1 MEPESGCFF
10 LVLPLVAC
18 PKATTCVLCRS
29 EKSRWPLLRA
39 VKGILRMVALEAFL
53 HGGQWR
59 LLETVAWG
67 FLEALQHIRSNGLW
81 QGRAN
86 LALRETC
93 PFVYALCS
101 VAGAQPQWL
110 HLLLDDAAYS
120 LKHTGEPILK
130 ILNFKN
136 LFVYRTENNMC
147 FLGGLQEHRDLPYV
161 TAARM
166 KNSRS
171 L

>member
-10 LVLPLVAC
+10 LVIPLVAC

-59 LLETVAWG
+59 LLETVAWA